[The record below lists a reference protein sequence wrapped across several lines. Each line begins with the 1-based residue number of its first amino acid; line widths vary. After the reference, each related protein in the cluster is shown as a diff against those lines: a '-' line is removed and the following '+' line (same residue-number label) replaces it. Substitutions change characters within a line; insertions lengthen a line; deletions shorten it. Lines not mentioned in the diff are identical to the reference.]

1 VSRRIDYVFVVPG
14 ANGVPRVLE
23 SRVVL
28 DVPLRRA
35 EGTTLWPSDHYGVL
49 AVIEMPTSGAR

>member
-1 VSRRIDYVFVVPG
+1 VFVVPG

-28 DVPLRRA
+28 DIPRRRA
-35 EGTTLWPSDHYGVL
+35 DGTTLWPSDHYGVL
-49 AVIEMPTSGAR
+49 AVIEIPTNGAN